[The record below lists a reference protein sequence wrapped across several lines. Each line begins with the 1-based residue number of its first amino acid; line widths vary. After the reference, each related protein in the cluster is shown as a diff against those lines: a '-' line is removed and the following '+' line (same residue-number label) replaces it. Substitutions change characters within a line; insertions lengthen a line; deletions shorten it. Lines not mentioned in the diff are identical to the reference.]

1 MGSIGSV
8 LRQTLVMLYNL
19 TGNHGIAIIT
29 LTVLIRLVLLP
40 LTLSQTRSV
49 AAMKEL
55 QPKMKALEEKYK
67 DKPDEYQ
74 RRMMELYK
82 EHGVNPLS
90 GCLPLLIQLPFLW
103 ALFGVLRD
111 FPSGIAPEAFTRPF
125 ESAFLFWD
133 LAVKD
138 PLYILPI
145 LSGLTTYLQMST
157 AATDPSQKSMMVFM
171 PIFITWISLS
181 FPAGLVLYWIVSNV
195 LTIAQQAWISR
206 HPGLKQGGSDAK

>member
-1 MGSIGSV
+1 MGSIGSI
-8 LRQTLVMLYNL
+8 LSQTLVMLYTL
-19 TGNHGIAIIT
+19 TGNHGVAIII

-40 LTLSQTRSV
+40 LTLSTTRSV

-67 DKPDEYQ
+67 DKPEEYQ

-125 ESAFLFWD
+125 ESSFLFWE

-138 PLYILPI
+138 PLY
-145 LSGLTTYLQMST
+145 
-157 AATDPSQKSMMVFM
+157 K
-171 PIFITWISLS
+171 
-181 FPAGLVLYWIVSNV
+181 
-195 LTIAQQAWISR
+195 
-206 HPGLKQGGSDAK
+206 

>member
-1 MGSIGSV
+1 MGLIGNV
-8 LRQTLVMLYNL
+8 MRQTLVMLYNL
-19 TGNHGIAIIT
+19 TGNHGIAIII

-40 LTLSQTRSV
+40 LTLSQTRSM

-55 QPKMKALEEKYK
+55 QPKVKALEEKYK
-67 DKPDEYQ
+67 DKPEEYQ

-90 GCLPLLIQLPFLW
+90 GCLPLLVQLPFLW

-111 FPSGIAPEAFTRPF
+111 FPNGIAPEAFTRPF
-125 ESAFLFWD
+125 VSLFLFWD

-138 PLYILPI
+138 PMYVLPI
-145 LSGLTTYLQMST
+145 LSGLTTYWQMAT
-157 AATDPSQKSMMVFM
+157 TATDPSQKSMLVFM

-181 FPAGLVLYWIVSNV
+181 FPAGLVLYWIVSN
-195 LTIAQQAWISR
+195 LWTIAQQTWISR
-206 HPGLKQGGSDAK
+206 QPGLGQGGSEAK